1 MTTAQRQRGAAI
13 LTAMLLVTLV
23 AALSAT
29 ALWQQWRTVEVEAA
43 ERQRTQASWILQGAV
58 DWARLILRE
67 DARTG
72 AIDHLAEPWA
82 VPLQDAKLSAFLASQ
97 GGGDAALDTL
107 QEASLSGRINDLQAR
122 LNLLNLVQE
131 GRPHAA
137 TLQAVTRLFEALHL
151 PPTELQVL
159 VSKLQLA
166 LESADTPTSANQPHP
181 LLPRSAEQLGWLGLS
196 PATVRVLQPYVV
208 LLPERTPLNLNTAPA
223 VLLQAS
229 LPGLDAAGAQ
239 RLVAARTL
247 TPFHRLAEVVQA
259 SGIPGLATVDTQ
271 HSVNSRYFEIR
282 ARLRLGTL
290 DTQERTVVQREGLLV
305 KPLWKERLAPEVAS
319 VQ

>member
-1 MTTAQRQRGAAI
+1 MTRGQRQRGAAI

-23 AALSAT
+23 AALSTA
-29 ALWQQWRTVEVEAA
+29 ALWQQWRTLELETA

-72 AIDHLAEPWA
+72 ATDHLAEPWA
-82 VPLQDAKLSAFLASQ
+82 VPLQDAKLSAFLASE
-97 GGGDAALDTL
+97 GDSAWDAM
-107 QEASLSGRINDLQAR
+107 QSASLSGQINDLQGR

-137 TLQAVTRLFEALHL
+137 TLQALTRLFEALRL
-151 PPTELQVL
+151 PPAELQVL
-159 VSKLQLA
+159 VSSLLLA
-166 LESADTPTSANQPHP
+166 LEPADTPTSTNQPHP

-196 PATVRVLQPYVV
+196 PATVRVLRSYVV
-208 LLPERTPLNLNTAPA
+208 LLPERTPLNLNTAPP

-229 LPGLDAAGAQ
+229 LGLDAAGVQ

-247 TPFHRLAEVVQA
+247 NPFHALSDAVQA
-259 SGIPGLATVDTQ
+259 AGVSNVVALDTL
-271 HSVNSRYFEIR
+271 HSVNSRYFEVR

-305 KPLWKERLAPEVAS
+305 KPLWKERLPAEVAS
-319 VQ
+319 LQ